1 MLTLRWDQITDAVD
15 AVKDR
20 ITIRQRKTGANV
32 MFELSASTRAS
43 LEHLAAQT
51 GGGRYV
57 FPGSQPDIALSARQ
71 YRRLVKQWAG
81 LLGLPAE
88 DYGTHSLRRTKP
100 AAVYQQTRDPEIARI
115 LLGQRSLTATHRYLG
130 LGQEEALTKAR
141 EVVI

>member
-1 MLTLRWDQITDAVD
+1 MD

-130 LGQEEALTKAR
+130 LGQEEALAKAR
-141 EVVI
+141 EVEI